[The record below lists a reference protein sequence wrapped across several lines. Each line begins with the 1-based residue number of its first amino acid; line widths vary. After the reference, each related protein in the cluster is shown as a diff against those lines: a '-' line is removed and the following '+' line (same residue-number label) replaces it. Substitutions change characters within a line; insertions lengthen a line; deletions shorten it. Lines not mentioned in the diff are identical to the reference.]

1 LSRPSDHFDS
11 AAPARKGSGIAQPKL
26 GVVGYLRFFWRQLT
40 SMRTA
45 LFLLLLLAVA
55 AVPGSLFSQ
64 RSSDPNGVTQ
74 YFQQNPDLAPI
85 LDKFQL
91 FDVYTSVWFSAI
103 YLLLFVSLIGCVIP
117 RAIHHARALRSRPP
131 KTPAHLD
138 RLGSFAAF
146 EIAPGQTDA
155 SGAPIT
161 AASAVDSARG
171 LLRRSGYRTQLFDGP
186 SRSGRA
192 FSVSAERGYLRET
205 GNLVFH
211 TALIGILLAVGVGS
225 GFGYTGQKVLVT
237 GQVFANVRLA
247 FDSFTPGRFFTDSAL
262 DPYRI
267 KLDSFTA
274 KYETEN
280 LNAFGQPI
288 DYTAKVTTYQGTD
301 TKGTKETIKVND
313 PLAIGGNQVYLLGNG
328 YAPKITVRD
337 PAGKVV
343 FSGATPFLP
352 QDANLTSL
360 GVLKIPDG
368 LKKQLGVRGLFYPT
382 AAQSTTG
389 MTSSTNPDL
398 LQPELAL
405 VLYTG
410 NLGIDKGEPKSVY
423 SLDTT
428 KLTEIAGPDVDTKS
442 IHLTPGQKVE
452 IPGGLGSITFDDV
465 SPKGATNLLQS
476 VPRFASL
483 DIHRDPTQG
492 WVLFFAIAVLL
503 GLLTGLFVPRRRVWV
518 KAVEHEDG
526 SIRLEYAGLARGE
539 DPGLDG
545 AVADIAARHSQQ
557 LGLRLTS

>member
-1 LSRPSDHFDS
+1 LSRPSDHYDS
-11 AAPARKGSGIAQPKL
+11 AAPAPKGSGVAQPKL

-117 RAIHHARALRSRPP
+117 RTLHHARALRSRPP
-131 KTPAHLD
+131 KTPAHLE

-146 EIAPGQTDA
+146 EIVPGQTDA
-155 SGAPIT
+155 GGAPIT
-161 AASAVDSARG
+161 AATAVDSARR
-171 LLRRSGYRTQLFDGP
+171 LLRRSGYRTQLFDG
-186 SRSGRA
+186 RGL
-192 FSVSAERGYLRET
+192 SVSAERGYLRET

-211 TALIGILLAVGVGS
+211 TALIGILVAVGVGG

-288 DYTAKVTTYQGTD
+288 DYTAKVTTYQGTAA
-301 TKGTKETIKVND
+301 KGTKETIKVNS

-337 PAGKVV
+337 PEGDVV

-368 LKKQLGVRGLFYPT
+368 LKKQLGIRGLFYPT
-382 AAQSTTG
+382 AAQDKAG
-389 MTSSTNPDL
+389 ITSSTNPDL
-398 LQPELAL
+398 LKPELAL

-428 KLTEIAGPDVDTKS
+428 KLTEIAGPDVDTTS
-442 IHLTPGQKVE
+442 IHLTPGQKAD
-452 IPGGLGSITFDDV
+452 IPGGLGTITFDNV
-465 SPKGATNLLQS
+465 SPKGATNELKS

-492 WVLFFAIAVLL
+492 WVLFFAILVLL

-518 KAVEHEDG
+518 KAVELEGG
-526 SIRLEYAGLARGE
+526 SIRLEYA
-539 DPGLDG
+539 GLDG
-545 AVADIAARHSQQ
+545 AVADIAAKHSQQ